1 MEKYSTIKTK
11 KGKVEISFNH
21 NYDIK
26 GFRCLES
33 GHLDSQ
39 CLNKK
44 IVVIRKHGKIESKS
58 DKSEEDEMLPLEDYS
73 NVKYLVEE
81 KTLVINRSL
90 NVQIKKDDI
99 KQ

>member
-1 MEKYSTIKTK
+1 
-11 KGKVEISFNH
+11 
-21 NYDIK
+21 
-26 GFRCLES
+26 
-33 GHLDSQ
+33 
-39 CLNKK
+39 
-44 IVVIRKHGKIESKS
+44 VVIRKHGKIESKS
-58 DKSEEDEMLPLEDYS
+58 DKSKEDKMPPLEDYS